1 MNAKVAEC
9 VRARLGGLLLACAL
23 GIAGCGE
30 GERAEV
36 TSGRPSPPPAA
47 VEIGSENLVAVTERE
62 ISIGPLVSGALRP
75 AVEATVRAEV
85 GGSVLVAA
93 LEEGQ
98 PVRKG
103 ALLARIEERTLG
115 DAVIS
120 AQSALRSA
128 EQALGV
134 ARREAERTDRLVRA
148 GAIAERELETAQNAV
163 TAAEAQVDD
172 ARTRLASA
180 RKLLEDATVRAPIG
194 GVISKRHVSVGD
206 VVSPG
211 RELYTI
217 IDPTSMRLDASVPS
231 DALPSVRVGARV
243 RFEVRG
249 YPDQWFDGRIE
260 RISPAADPVT
270 RQVPIF
276 VDIPNAGG
284 RLLAGLFAEGRVTD
298 QSRVAL
304 VAPLRAVHLEASPPW
319 AMRVRDGRVER
330 VEVAVGIRD
339 DQHEVVELV
348 RGVTKGD
355 QLLVGGVQGLTPG
368 TPIRVRQDG

>member
-1 MNAKVAEC
+1 MKGSGVIRPR
-9 VRARLGGLLLACAL
+9 VTLAAVSLAVAL
-23 GIAGCGE
+23 GAIACGDH
-30 GERAEV
+30 ERTEV
-36 TSGRPSPPPAA
+36 AVGGPAPEPA
-47 VEIGSENLVAVTERE
+47 IVEVGPENLVLVDERE
-62 ISIGPLVSGALRP
+62 ISVGPLVSGSLRP
-75 AVEATVRAEV
+75 ASEATVRAEV

-93 LEEGQ
+93 PEEGQ
-98 PVRKG
+98 VVRKG

-115 DAVIS
+115 DAVTS

-134 ARREAERTDRLVRA
+134 ARREAERTERLVKA

-180 RKLLEDATVRAPIG
+180 RKVLEDATVRAPIS
-194 GVISKRHVSVGD
+194 GVVSTRHVSVGD

-217 IDPTSMRLDASVPS
+217 IDPSTMRLDASVPS
-231 DALPSVRVGARV
+231 EALPSIRVGARV

-249 YPDQWFDGRIE
+249 YPGQWFEGRIE

-298 QSRVAL
+298 QARVAL
-304 VAPLRAVHLEASPPW
+304 VAPLRAVHLETSPPW
-319 AMRVRDGRVER
+319 VLRVRDGKIER
-330 VEVAVGIRD
+330 VEVKVGLRD
-339 DQHEVVELV
+339 DQAEVVELV
-348 RGVTKGD
+348 GGASKGD
-355 QLLVGGVQGLTPG
+355 QLLVGGAMGLAPG
-368 TPIRVRQDG
+368 TPVRVRQGG